1 MTTRLL
7 VVLAAAAGVA
17 ALAPTPARAH
27 ALDVTVKAPPG
38 APAVK
43 VEVGFDDGTPAEKA
57 EVVVADSGGAVVAKG
72 ATDETGVWAF
82 ATPAA
87 GKYVATVE
95 AVGHRTRVEFEVTG
109 AATPAGEV
117 AGEFTGWRPDRTL
130 GVALGVG
137 GLLLASAGF
146 WWLRLRKSPAAG

>member
-7 VVLAAAAGVA
+7 VVLAAAAAV
-17 ALAPTPARAH
+17 ALAPSSARAH
-27 ALDVTVKAPPG
+27 ALDVTVKVPPG

-72 ATDETGVWAF
+72 MTDETGVWAF
-82 ATPAA
+82 PTPAA

-95 AVGHRTRVEFEVTG
+95 AVGHRTRVEFEVAA

-137 GLLLASAGF
+137 GLLLASVGF
-146 WWLRLRKSPAAG
+146 WWVRLRKSPAAG